1 MINYR
6 ALILTLFLFLAFVG
20 LFIRLYNIQITNDE
34 YYKLIAERQQ
44 NKPQIV
50 NAERGLIKDINGEV
64 LSYTKDNISFF
75 IDTRMMTPQKVDT
88 IASIFAQLFNKGKS
102 YYAKMIEN
110 GVKNICLEKKVSMD
124 KALLLKNIFIEGLFY
139 EEDFTRVYPYGSLAS
154 HVLGYVDKIEMKGIE
169 GIEKV
174 YDEKLTGTN
183 GYYVFERDVL
193 GRIISVDEN
202 LSKAPTPGNNIV
214 LTINKTYQKILEE
227 ELANGLNKFGGK
239 SVSGIIMN
247 PNTGEIY
254 AMANLPDYDPANYE
268 MFPLEVKRNRIL
280 TDTYEPGSTMKSISM
295 SILFDK
301 KLIKEDEIIN
311 TENGTYKIKN
321 AKITDTHPHE
331 KLTVREVLEQ
341 SSNVGM
347 AKLSTRIGEED
358 FYKYLRDFG
367 FSNPTSIDLIGEAE
381 GYLKKPD
388 RFSLLTKPFLSFGY
402 EISVT
407 PIQMIAAYSA
417 LINGGIIYQP
427 YVLKSV
433 TDPNGKIIEENY
445 PKKIRTVISKSTSDL
460 MKNLMVGVVE
470 QGTGTA
476 AQLEN
481 VLVGGKTGTS
491 QKLID
496 NSYSNSKHNSS
507 FVGFF
512 PADNP
517 KVICLILVD
526 SPEIGKYGGLVAA
539 PIFHD
544 VAKRIVEADL
554 NLVPNKKKIDRDK
567 TIIDQLIADI
577 KSAPVSTS
585 KSYLNVTPVANNGSS
600 PKRFSSMNRTTM
612 PNLIN
617 HSLRDAIAQL
627 NEIGLKY
634 KVTGTGKIVMQSI
647 EPGVEISKN
656 DTCFIKCEPNR
667 KLNSVRIK

>member
-6 ALILTLFLFLAFVG
+6 ALILTFFLFIIFVG
-20 LFIRLYNIQITNDE
+20 LSVRLFNIQITNNE
-34 YYKLIAERQQ
+34 YYKLIADRQQ

-50 NAERGLIKDINGEV
+50 SAERGLIKDINGEV
-64 LSYTKDNISFF
+64 LSYTNANISFF
-75 IDTRMMTPQKVDT
+75 VDTRMMNQQKVDT
-88 IASIFAQLFNKGKS
+88 ISSLFAKIFNKDKS
-102 YYAKMIEN
+102 YYSNLILN

-124 KALLLKNIFIEGLFY
+124 KALILKNNFIDGLYF

-154 HVLGYVDKIEMKGIE
+154 HVLGYVDKKEMIGIE

-174 YDEKLTGTN
+174 YNDKLKGID

-193 GRIISVDEN
+193 GRIISVNDK
-202 LSKAPTPGNNIV
+202 LSKAPISGNNIN
-214 LTINKTYQKILEE
+214 LTLNKTYQKILEE
-227 ELANGLNKFGGK
+227 ELFNGINKFSGK
-239 SVSGIIMN
+239 SASGIIMN

-268 MFPLEVKRNRIL
+268 MFSSEIRRNRIL

-295 SILFDK
+295 AILFEE
-301 KLIKEDEIIN
+301 KLIREDELID

-321 AKITDTHPHE
+321 VKISDTHPHE
-331 KLTVREVLEQ
+331 KLTVREILEQ
-341 SSNVGM
+341 SSNIGM
-347 AKLSTRIGEED
+347 AKLSTRINDED

-388 RFSLLTKPFLSFGY
+388 QFNLLTKPFLSFGY
-402 EISVT
+402 EISAT
-407 PIQMIAAYSA
+407 PLQIITAFSA
-417 LINGGIIYQP
+417 LINGGTIYQP
-427 YVLKSV
+427 YLLKSV
-433 TDPNGKIIEENY
+433 TDQNGKIIEENN
-445 PKKIRTVISKSTSDL
+445 PKKIRTVISKSTSEL
-460 MKNLMVGVVE
+460 MKNLMLGVVE

-476 AQLEN
+476 AQLDN

-496 NSYSNSKHNSS
+496 NSYSRNQHNSS

-539 PIFHD
+539 PIFHE

-554 NLVPNKKKIDRDK
+554 DLIPDKKNIQRDK
-567 TIIDQLIADI
+567 SVIDQLIADI
-577 KSAPVSTS
+577 KSSPVSTS
-585 KSYLNVTPVANNGSS
+585 KSYLNIAPVSYNRTNT
-600 PKRFSSMNRTTM
+600 KKFSSLNRTTM
-612 PNLIN
+612 PNLVN
-617 HSLRDAIAQL
+617 LSLRDAIAQL

-634 KVTGTGKIVMQSI
+634 QINGTGKVVMQSI
-647 EPGVEISKN
+647 EPGNNISIN
-656 DTCFIKCEPNR
+656 DTCIIKCEPNR

>member
-6 ALILTLFLFLAFVG
+6 ALILTLFLLLVFVG
-20 LFIRLYNIQITNDE
+20 LSIRLFNIQITNNE

-75 IDTRMMTPQKVDT
+75 VDTRMMNKQKVDT
-88 IASIFAQLFNKGKS
+88 ISSLFARIFNKNKT
-102 YYAKMIEN
+102 YYRLMIEN

-124 KALLLKNIFIEGLFY
+124 KALQLKSVFIEGLYY

-154 HVLGYVDKIEMKGIE
+154 HLLGYVDKLDMKGVE

-174 YDEKLTGTN
+174 YTEQLTGTD

-193 GRIISVDEN
+193 GRILSVDEN
-202 LSKAPTPGNNIV
+202 LSKAPEPGNNII
-214 LTINKTYQKILEE
+214 LTLNKTYQKIVEE
-227 ELANGLNKFGGK
+227 ELVSGLKKFGGK
-239 SVSGIIMN
+239 SASGIIMN

-254 AMANLPDYDPANYE
+254 AMANTPDFDPANYE
-268 MFPLEVKRNRIL
+268 MFPQEIKRNKIL

-301 KLIKEDEIIN
+301 KLIREDEIVY
-311 TENGTYKIKN
+311 TDNGTYKIKN

-341 SSNVGM
+341 SSNIGM
-347 AKLSTRIGEED
+347 AKLSARIDDED

-388 RFSLLTKPFLSFGY
+388 KYSLLTKPFLSFGY

-407 PIQMIAAYSA
+407 PIQMITAYSA
-417 LINGGIIYQP
+417 LVNGGIIYQP
-427 YVLKSV
+427 FILKYV
-433 TDPNGKIIEENY
+433 TDSSGKILEENK
-445 PKKIRTVISKSTSDL
+445 PKRIRSVIDKSTSEL
-460 MKNLMVGVVE
+460 MKRLMVGVVE

-476 AQLEN
+476 AQLDD

-491 QKLID
+491 QKLVD
-496 NSYSNSKHNSS
+496 NSYSRSKHNSS
-507 FVGFF
+507 FIGFF

-517 KVICLILVD
+517 KLICLILVD

-539 PIFHD
+539 PIFHE
-544 VAKRIVEADL
+544 VAKRIVETDL
-554 NLVPNKKKIDRDK
+554 TLIPEKKKIKRDK
-567 TIIDQLIADI
+567 NLVDQLIADI

-585 KSYLNVTPVANNGSS
+585 RSYLNIAPSTGNGSS
-600 PKRFSSMNRTTM
+600 KRFNNINRSIM
-612 PNLIN
+612 PDLIN
-617 HSLRDAIAQL
+617 YSLRDAIAQL
-627 NEIGLKY
+627 NELGLKY
-634 KVTGTGKIVMQSI
+634 KITGNGKVVMQSI
-647 EPGVEISKN
+647 NPGEEISRN
-656 DTCFIKCEPNR
+656 DTCYIKCEPNK
-667 KLNSVRIK
+667 KLTSVRIK